1 MPIEIFLTQ
10 GGIMPG
16 KDIGYVRVSTH
27 DQNTARQLDGI
38 HLDKVFEEHASG
50 KDTARPALKACLEY
64 VRDGDVLHVH
74 SIDRLARNLRD
85 LLTIVTELR
94 KRKVTLKFHKENLT
108 FTGGNDAIQ
117 GDAFQE
123 LQLHIIAAVAQF
135 ERALILER
143 QREGIAIAKKTGKY
157 RHVGRKPVLS
167 GEQVNE
173 LRTKLEKGTKIAVLA
188 REYGVSRQTVY
199 SWMVK

>member
-1 MPIEIFLTQ
+1 
-10 GGIMPG
+10 MPG

-27 DQNTARQLDGI
+27 DQNTARQLDGV

-50 KDTARPALKACLEY
+50 KSVARPALQACLEY

-85 LLTIVTELR
+85 LLTIVTGLKE
-94 KRKVTLKFHKENLT
+94 KGVTVKFHKEKLE
-108 FTGGNDAIQ
+108 FVGNGMD
-117 GDAFQE
+117 GKTDAFQE

-157 RHVGRKPVLS
+157 RNVGRKPVLS

-173 LRTKLEKGTKIAVLA
+173 LRDKLENGAKVTVLA
-188 REYGVSRQTVY
+188 REYGVSRQTIY
-199 SWMVK
+199 SWA

>member
-1 MPIEIFLTQ
+1 MT
-10 GGIMPG
+10 G

-50 KDTARPALKACLEY
+50 KNTERPSLQACLEY

-74 SIDRLARNLRD
+74 SIDRLARNLQD
-85 LLTIVTELR
+85 LLSIVTTL
-94 KRKVTLKFHKENLT
+94 KAKGVTVKFHKEKLE
-108 FTGGNDAIQ
+108 FTGTEEDGRRE
-117 GDAFQE
+117 AFQD

-157 RHVGRKPVLS
+157 KTVGRKPVLS
-167 GEQVNE
+167 DEQVSE
-173 LRTKLEKGTKIAVLA
+173 LRSKLQNGSAVSSLA
-188 REYGVSRQTVY
+188 KEYGVSRQTIY
-199 SWMVK
+199 SWVV

>member
-1 MPIEIFLTQ
+1 
-10 GGIMPG
+10 MPG

-50 KDTARPALKACLEY
+50 KNADRPALQACLEY
-64 VRDGDVLHVH
+64 IRDGDTLHVH
-74 SIDRLARNLRD
+74 SIDRLARNLQD
-85 LLTIVTELR
+85 LLSIVTRLKE
-94 KRKVTLKFHKENLT
+94 KGVTVKFHKEKLDFAGNE
-108 FTGGNDAIQ
+108 GGSK

-143 QREGIAIAKKTGKY
+143 QREGIAIARKTGKY
-157 RHVGRKPVLS
+157 KHVGRKPALS
-167 GEQVNE
+167 DERMAE
-173 LRTKLEKGTKIAVLA
+173 LHTKLENGAKVAALA
-188 REYGVSRQTVY
+188 REYGVSRQTIY
-199 SWMVK
+199 SRAG

>member
-1 MPIEIFLTQ
+1 
-10 GGIMPG
+10 MPG

-50 KDTARPALKACLEY
+50 KSAERPALQACLEY
-64 VRDGDVLHVH
+64 VRDGDTLHVH

-85 LLTIVTELR
+85 LLTIVTELQ
-94 KRKVTLKFHKENLT
+94 KQKVTLKFHKENLT
-108 FTGGNDAIQ
+108 FAGGNDTGQI
-117 GDAFQE
+117 DAFAE

-143 QREGIAIAKKTGKY
+143 QREGIAIAKKADKY
-157 RHVGRKPVLS
+157 RNVGRKPVLS

-173 LRTKLEKGTKIAVLA
+173 LRSKLEKGAKVAALA
-188 REYGVSRQTVY
+188 RECGVSRQTIY
-199 SWMVK
+199 TALSTWA

>member
-1 MPIEIFLTQ
+1 MS
-10 GGIMPG
+10 G

-27 DQNTARQLDGI
+27 DQNTARQLDGV

-50 KDTARPALKACLEY
+50 KNAERPSLQACLEY

-85 LLTIVTELR
+85 LLTIVTELQ
-94 KRKVTLKFHKENLT
+94 KQKVTLRFHKENLT
-108 FTGGNDAIQ
+108 FAGGNDTTQ

-157 RHVGRKPVLS
+157 KHVGRKPVLS

-173 LRTKLEKGTKIAVLA
+173 LRNKLERGARVAVLA

-199 SWMVK
+199 SWVETEGN